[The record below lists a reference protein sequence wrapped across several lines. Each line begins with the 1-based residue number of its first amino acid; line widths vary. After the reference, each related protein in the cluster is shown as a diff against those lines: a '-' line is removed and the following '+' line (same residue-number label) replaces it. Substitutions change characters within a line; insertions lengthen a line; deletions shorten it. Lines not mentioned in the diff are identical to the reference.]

1 MKDSPAACATL
12 GMDLTGT
19 KLAVFAFS
27 AAMAGVGGALYAGA
41 VGNVSADR
49 FNFFQSLPLLL
60 LAVVGGIGAIGG
72 AVFAGMVL
80 YAIPLV
86 TSTWNDVDT
95 PLRSLPFLGEIG
107 TLLAITPGLMGIG
120 LGKNPDGVVRDL
132 AMRFEPL
139 RTRRGLIVGL
149 LVVLAGL
156 VAAAEAGAL
165 SGWWFGLFAVVAI
178 FGAPG
183 IAMVMDRRD
192 ARLADDTPLE
202 WLGIDRPFTEDDVR
216 AIDAVVAL
224 PQGAPR

>member
-1 MKDSPAACATL
+1 VASSIAITESR
-12 GMDLTGT
+12 
-19 KLAVFAFS
+19 VNS
-27 AAMAGVGGALYAGA
+27 AALMIGVGRTFFGLALLALGAEHFVFREFVTARAPAWPAGVPGE
-41 VGNVSADR
+41 
-49 FNFFQSLPLLL
+49 
-60 LAVVGGIGAIGG
+60 LAWV
-72 AVFAGMVL
+72 
-80 YAIPLV
+80 Y
-86 TSTWNDVDT
+86 
-95 PLRSLPFLGEIG
+95 G
-107 TLLAITPGLMGIG
+107 T
-120 LGKNPDGVVRDL
+120 GV
-132 AMRFEPL
+132 
-139 RTRRGLIVGL
+139 